1 MIICKPRRR
10 EIVMSSVL
18 AITEAIVTFRQVSEK
33 LGLNLSED
41 SQFFTEW
48 LAQLPGLTDAEQHR
62 VEQVRRNYLYQ
73 VEDGVLLE
81 ETVKMVV
88 LSPLLELAGFYQAP
102 YKFRSE
108 VSVAIAV
115 EDSEE
120 ILRGRIDALV
130 LQEKLWIVLIE
141 SKKTALDLELAVP
154 QALAYMSGQ
163 KSNRPLYGMVTNGS
177 SYLFVKTQ
185 GQEYGVSDLF
195 STRSLH
201 RSNLSEVLKILKH
214 LGQLAILLP

>member
-1 MIICKPRRR
+1 
-10 EIVMSSVL
+10 MSNVL
-18 AITEAIVTFRQVSEK
+18 AITEAIATFRQVSEK

-41 SQFFTEW
+41 SHFFSEW
-48 LAQLPGLTDAEQHR
+48 LDPLPSLPDSEQQR

-73 VEDGVLLE
+73 VEDRVLLE

-102 YKFRSE
+102 YKFRAE
-108 VSVAIAV
+108 VSVAIEV

-141 SKKTALDLELAVP
+141 SKKTTFDLELAVP
-154 QALAYMSGQ
+154 QALAYMAAQSGD
-163 KSNRPLYGMVTNGS
+163 RPLYGMVTNGS
-177 SYLFVKTQ
+177 SHLFVKTL
-185 GQEYGVSDLF
+185 GQKYGTSDLF

-201 RSNLSEVLKILKH
+201 RSNLAEVLKTLKH
-214 LGQLAILLP
+214 LGQLATVG

>member
-1 MIICKPRRR
+1 
-10 EIVMSSVL
+10 MSSVL

-48 LAQLPGLTDAEQHR
+48 LEQLPELTDTEQQR

-102 YKFRSE
+102 YKFRAE
-108 VSVAIAV
+108 VSVAIEVA
-115 EDSEE
+115 DSEE

-141 SKKTALDLELAVP
+141 SKKTAFDLELAVP
-154 QALAYMSGQ
+154 QALAYMSAQ
-163 KSNRPLYGMVTNGS
+163 KSVSEPIQRDRALYGMVTNGS
-177 SYLFVKTQ
+177 SHLFMKTQ
-185 GQEYGVSDLF
+185 GQSYGISDLF

-201 RSNLSEVLKILKH
+201 RSTLSEVLKILKH
-214 LGQLAILLP
+214 LGQLAIFVP